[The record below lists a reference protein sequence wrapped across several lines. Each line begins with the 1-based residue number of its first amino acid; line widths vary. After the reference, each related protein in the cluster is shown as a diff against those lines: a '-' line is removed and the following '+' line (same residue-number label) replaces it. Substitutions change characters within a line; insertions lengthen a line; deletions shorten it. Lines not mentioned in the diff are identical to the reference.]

1 MECRPVQGINAN
13 CECVFLKSRNMATL
27 KRSCLFCVVSF
38 NCQQIV
44 TGGDVCFWLTAE
56 LLPRPLN
63 MKSMIQWFSRNLHRR
78 KAILHIPPL
87 KQPGWVR
94 CLVVST
100 ITHQIFP
107 AVSGGMHDRLSLG
120 MITCATPRQHDT
132 GAGISVK
139 LRQGVRPRIFF
150 REQGF
155 AGFSRGV
162 VYHNWASFVGLML
175 VFVSL
180 DLHGGLFVPRGGQ
193 MSWHGACSFYYM
205 VTHVSERSKYG
216 PWSA

>member
-1 MECRPVQGINAN
+1 
-13 CECVFLKSRNMATL
+13 
-27 KRSCLFCVVSF
+27 
-38 NCQQIV
+38 
-44 TGGDVCFWLTAE
+44 
-56 LLPRPLN
+56 
-63 MKSMIQWFSRNLHRR
+63 
-78 KAILHIPPL
+78 
-87 KQPGWVR
+87 
-94 CLVVST
+94 
-100 ITHQIFP
+100 
-107 AVSGGMHDRLSLG
+107 MHDRLSLG